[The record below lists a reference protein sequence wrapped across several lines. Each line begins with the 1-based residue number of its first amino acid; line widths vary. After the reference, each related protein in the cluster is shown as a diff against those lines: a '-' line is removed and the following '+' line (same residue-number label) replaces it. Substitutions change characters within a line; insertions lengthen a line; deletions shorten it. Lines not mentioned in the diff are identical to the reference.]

1 MMPEQYFISWQT
13 YYPGTGHND
22 WQVDF
27 CNFLYYGLKLTK
39 VKRILYGSSA
49 QDINK
54 TVGVS
59 KTHVVRVLKIIV
71 GVTKTSM
78 TVSLTLSTLWQY
90 DYFLKA
96 KRVLLTKT
104 EHKDSNQQYQK
115 KKKTTTY
122 AKPYCQQLSSQKTQ
136 ITTTVLSGLWMRMH
150 IYGFQT
156 MLSILRLTACSSKN
170 SEETNPSPQKLS
182 WFFKISISY
191 LIEYSTEYWLQ
202 SHST

>member
-1 MMPEQYFISWQT
+1 MMPEQHFISWQT

-71 GVTKTSM
+71 GVTKTSI

-96 KRVLLTKT
+96 KRVLLTKK
-104 EHKDSNQQYQK
+104 EHKNSNQQYQK
-115 KKKTTTY
+115 KKDHNLCKALLSAVKQSEDTNNYDRAVWSLNAYAHIWISNYVKYFKTHCLLIKKFWRN
-122 AKPYCQQLSSQKTQ
+122 KPFTPKTV
-136 ITTTVLSGLWMRMH
+136 IV
-150 IYGFQT
+150 F
-156 MLSILRLTACSSKN
+156 
-170 SEETNPSPQKLS
+170 
-182 WFFKISISY
+182 
-191 LIEYSTEYWLQ
+191 
-202 SHST
+202 